1 MCRGAFQIRMS
12 NGKEIKMTTEN
23 WSEENVYIKEL
34 YVNGKKYDKSY
45 LTYEDVQAGIT
56 LHFVM
61 SGKPNYKRA
70 VSADARPA
78 SLSSPAKRCFTRY
91 LIASKWTIS
100 IRFSDKSQYLCMKH
114 LSLY

>member
-1 MCRGAFQIRMS
+1 MEGAFDRMS

-34 YVNGKKYDKSY
+34 YVNGKKHDKSY

-70 VSADARPA
+70 VSVDARPA
-78 SLSSPAKRCFTRY
+78 SLSSPDKTMFYRY